1 MTSDTTVGEMF
12 RRCLKQLGFVPPVKQ
27 VFGSS
32 SYTISCYWLG
42 KSYEKKSNSLE
53 ELLMNFYNW
62 AIAHKEDTIHQQ
74 LAELKAMADQEE
86 LVEKVQNMNPV
97 FNHER
102 AMS

>member
-1 MTSDTTVGEMF
+1 MKSDTTVGEMF
-12 RRCLKQLGFVPPVKQ
+12 RRCLKDLGFVPPVNQ

-32 SYTISCYWLG
+32 SYTISCFLWG
-42 KSYEKKSNSLE
+42 GSYEKKSLSLE

-86 LVEKVQNMNPV
+86 LAEKVQNMNPI